1 MDSVVKKQI
10 IEEKRALN
18 ILGVRLFAKTDKD
31 VSNYVSAKLI
41 GIKARG
47 DLAQRSYSL
56 QQVIGQSINDVT
68 LFGEEYFKRLMN
80 ILGKTKCY
88 VAFSGNLRYACHVV
102 YNVDDEH
109 KEVIR
114 DSGVVDH
121 YKLPQVISE
130 LGPIFLGH
138 EHIHALKETNYLEY
152 QDSLRVGDV
161 IPLFYELVQVKE
173 NYQGIYQIWLNAR
186 FYLLNDLKKQYDN
199 ACLMA
204 NRDFKNKDIYKLM
217 YMRTGQYLNSFYYAV
232 LLYRRYLDD
241 KDLIIGLVNKV
252 LNQQMTTLELLKSLG
267 LYGIDNNLKF
277 EKELNNLKKSL

>member
-1 MDSVVKKQI
+1 MDRVVKKQV

-47 DLAQRSYSL
+47 DLSQRSYSL

-68 LFGEEYFKRLMN
+68 LFGEKYFKRLIN

-88 VAFSGNLRYACHVV
+88 VAYSGNLRYACHVI
-102 YNVDDEH
+102 YNIDDEH

-138 EHIHALKETNYLEY
+138 EHIHALKETNYL
-152 QDSLRVGDV
+152 
-161 IPLFYELVQVKE
+161 
-173 NYQGIYQIWLNAR
+173 
-186 FYLLNDLKKQYDN
+186 
-199 ACLMA
+199 
-204 NRDFKNKDIYKLM
+204 
-217 YMRTGQYLNSFYYAV
+217 
-232 LLYRRYLDD
+232 
-241 KDLIIGLVNKV
+241 
-252 LNQQMTTLELLKSLG
+252 
-267 LYGIDNNLKF
+267 
-277 EKELNNLKKSL
+277 